1 MWEWGHVC
9 GLREFIVLNGA
20 SNSSQV
26 TAGNLSVIGFQKSLH
41 SRAERIMDE
50 TNQEYRQK

>member
-1 MWEWGHVC
+1 M
-9 GLREFIVLNGA
+9 LDGA

-41 SRAERIMDE
+41 SRAERIKDE
-50 TNQEYRQK
+50 TNQEYRQN